1 MEQTVPLE
9 LGVLIRLVL
18 KVPVELVEELQS
30 HLEVVAINEV
40 QVELEARHQSHEA
53 VAEEDLEVVLV
64 PVVIPVETV
73 VDHWKA
79 MMEVV
84 PELSWHSVSVL
95 VASIDQVCTGRR
107 SLKVVGSLP
116 CPNCSQEHL

>member
-1 MEQTVPLE
+1 MESKVLQVALE
-9 LGVLIRLVL
+9 LV
-18 KVPVELVEELQS
+18 VPVELVEQAVMLLI
-30 HLEVVAINEV
+30 HLADVADVEV
-40 QVELEARHQSHEA
+40 QVELEVKLLSHSA

-79 MMEVV
+79 TVEVV
-84 PELSWHSVSVL
+84 LELRWHSVFVL
-95 VASIDQVCTGRR
+95 VASIDPVCTSRQ